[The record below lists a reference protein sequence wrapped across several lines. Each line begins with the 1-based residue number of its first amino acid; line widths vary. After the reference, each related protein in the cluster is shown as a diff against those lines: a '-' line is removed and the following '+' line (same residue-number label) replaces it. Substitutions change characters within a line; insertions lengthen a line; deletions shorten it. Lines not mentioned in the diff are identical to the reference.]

1 MPARVARG
9 WRRRSSPF
17 PLATP
22 PRLTGVRGG
31 PAQPGLCL
39 NESAPNLP
47 EVMTDT
53 TVPALPLIRTK
64 LAPPRIGS
72 APVERRAL
80 LDQLEQQRGRRLHLL
95 VGPAGS
101 GKTSLLVQW
110 RKRLTESGARVAWY
124 NASPDD
130 DDLRLATYLVEALR
144 QAGLPIGNEGL
155 QLFLRSGGTAW
166 QHLLA
171 SLVNDAEEA
180 EQETYLV
187 LDNFQLVSSFAVLQ
201 LLNRWIALAPTG
213 FHFVLATRVSPPL
226 ELTRLRAEGQLMEM
240 GFGELRFDLEETQR
254 FVAAQGLP
262 ALEPEQ
268 VGNLHRIAGG
278 WAAGLQLLTL
288 SMRSEDVR
296 QVLERPDTLSMNQ
309 AQAVDKYLEE
319 AVAGLLQPA
328 ELDFL
333 LRISVCRRFNRELC
347 ETVSGDAG
355 AAEHLRR
362 FEAAN
367 LFLLPIDTADAE
379 PWYRFHPLFAAFLD
393 KRLRRLPV
401 AEQQALQ
408 RRAATWFAERGLQ
421 TEALRHAGESAD
433 AGLLVELID
442 RSARRMTNA
451 AQYVE
456 FLRWCEKAPPAL
468 LAQRVNASLCL
479 ALAQLSYGRLREFE
493 RTMAGIERHPEA
505 ANPEVQVELQLLK
518 GHHAM
523 RSDDSERQRQ
533 AVAVVEASPPS
544 AHSIPGLTLTTL
556 ICHGLAYAGRFEE
569 AREAAR
575 LRFRGGADRRQF
587 IPLVDCGVGLTY
599 IFEGRMERA
608 VSQLQPLG
616 DGSDAES
623 LVSGYLVEALYHAG
637 RIDEVRG
644 LLDRRLDLIK
654 AAAFP
659 TALLHAYRVRARVEL
674 QDGDHA
680 SALKTLQELEELGL
694 RMELDR
700 LVAWSLYEQLLLA
713 LETDRGH
720 HAAELCRRLEHL
732 AAPWQ
737 AERGSIRAE
746 IPLAAALAA
755 AEYTAA
761 SAAPEEALPVVDAA
775 IQLARECPRRVAEVH
790 ANLLRVHLL
799 ERMGRAQEAATLAR
813 DCLRA
818 ALGDGM
824 RRDLADSS
832 PAVRASLQALAPLIE
847 LPELAAL
854 LGAVPKP
861 AEPEIESGAVLPAPV
876 TTAANYPTVAD
887 KVLTVR
893 EREILEL
900 IGRAYSVKSIARELD
915 VSPGTI
921 KWHVRNIYG
930 KLGAFS
936 KQDALTKARVRAR
949 GR

>member
-1 MPARVARG
+1 MTE
-9 WRRRSSPF
+9 SP
-17 PLATP
+17 
-22 PRLTGVRGG
+22 
-31 PAQPGLCL
+31 
-39 NESAPNLP
+39 
-47 EVMTDT
+47 D
-53 TVPALPLIRTK
+53 PALPLIRTK

-72 APVERRAL
+72 AAVERRAL
-80 LDQLEQQRGRRLHLL
+80 LELLEQRRSCRLHLL

-101 GKTSLLVQW
+101 GKTSLLAQW
-110 RKRLTESGARVAWY
+110 RKRLAESGARVAWY

-130 DDLRLATYLVEALR
+130 DDMRLATYLVEALR
-144 QAGLPIGNEGL
+144 QAGLPIGGEGL

-171 SLVNDAEEA
+171 SLVNDAEDA
-180 EQETYLV
+180 EQDTYLV
-187 LDNFQLVSSFAVLQ
+187 LDNFQLVSSFPVLQ
-201 LLNRWIALAPTG
+201 LLNRWIALAPPG

-226 ELTRLRAEGQLMEM
+226 ELTRLRAEGQLMEL
-240 GFGELRFDLEETQR
+240 GFGQLRFDLEETQR
-254 FVAAQGLP
+254 FVRAQGLP
-262 ALEPEQ
+262 ALDAGQ
-268 VGNLHRIAGG
+268 IGNLHRIAGG

-288 SMRSEDVR
+288 SMRSEDVS

-347 ETVSGDAG
+347 ETVSGDA
-355 AAEHLRR
+355 AAGEHLRR

-379 PWYRFHPLFAAFLD
+379 PWYRFHPLFAAFLE
-393 KRLRRLPV
+393 KRLRLLPV
-401 AEQQALQ
+401 AQQRELQ
-408 RRAATWFAERGLQ
+408 HRAALWFAERGLQ
-421 TEALRHAGESAD
+421 TEALRHAGESGD
-433 AGLLVELID
+433 AELLVELID

-468 LAQRVNASLCL
+468 LAQRMNASLCL

-493 RTMAGIERHPEA
+493 HTMAGIERHPEA
-505 ANPEVQVELQLLK
+505 AKPEVQVELHLLK

-533 AVAVVEASPPS
+533 AVAVVEASAPS
-544 AHSIPGLTLTTL
+544 VHSVAGLTLTTL

-599 IFEGRMERA
+599 IFEGRMQRA
-608 VSQLQPLG
+608 VSQLQQLG

-637 RIDEVRG
+637 RLDDVRN
-644 LLDRRLDLIK
+644 LLERRLELIR

-674 QDGDHA
+674 MDGDHA
-680 SALKTLQELEELGL
+680 SALKTLQELEEIGL
-694 RMELDR
+694 RMELER
-700 LVAWSLYEQLLLA
+700 LVAWSLYEQQLLA
-713 LETDRGH
+713 MEMKQDH
-720 HAAELCRRLEHL
+720 HAEELGRRLEHL
-732 AAPWQ
+732 AEPWQ
-737 AERGSIRAE
+737 AERDSIRAE

-755 AEYTAA
+755 AERAVA
-761 SAAPEEALPVVDAA
+761 SATPEEALPLVDAA
-775 IQLARECPRRVAEVH
+775 IRLARECPRRVPEVH
-790 ANLLRVHLL
+790 AILLRVHLMA
-799 ERMGRAQEAATLAR
+799 RMGQSQEAASLAR
-813 DCLRA
+813 ECLRA
-818 ALGDGM
+818 ALADGM
-824 RRDLADSS
+824 RRDLADSA
-832 PAVRASLQALAPLIE
+832 PAVRASLQALAPLIG
-847 LPELAAL
+847 LPELAGL
-854 LGAVPKP
+854 LGA
-861 AEPEIESGAVLPAPV
+861 ATEPDVDTAAPVPAPP
-876 TTAANYPTVAD
+876 AHLTVAD
-887 KVLTVR
+887 KILTVR

-900 IGRAYSVKSIARELD
+900 LGRAFSVKSIARELD

-936 KQDALTKARVRAR
+936 KEDALAKAKVRTR
-949 GR
+949 R